1 LEKKNLIIL
10 FLFIAIV
17 GLSVSA
23 MYLYSTYG
31 SETTS
36 SERINILLLGA
47 DARTPEH
54 NGFTDSITIL
64 SIDKKTKETFL
75 LSIPRDTMVE
85 IPGRG
90 VDKINSAYA
99 YGNINTT
106 KTAVEDFLKVR
117 IDYYVVVDFTSFKE
131 MVDTLGGINMY
142 VDPHISAVRPELHG
156 KTGMSR
162 LTGDEAL
169 ILLRFRQ
176 DSQSEGGRMRRHQEA
191 IKAIFNE
198 VLDPSNIVHA
208 PAILNQL
215 MQNVK
220 TDIPPLQATIVENL
234 VTGFDIDK
242 AQIGVVTGEYT
253 LINGENSMIPD
264 MNKTEAMVVRLGLRK

>member
-1 LEKKNLIIL
+1 M
-10 FLFIAIV
+10 V

-23 MYLYSTYG
+23 LYLYSMYG
-31 SETTS
+31 SETNS

-47 DARTPEH
+47 DARNPDH
-54 NGFTDSITIL
+54 NGYTDSITIF

-106 KTAVEDFLKVR
+106 KTAVENFLNVR
-117 IDYYVVVDFTSFKE
+117 IDYYVVVDFTSFQE

-176 DSQSEGGRMRRHQEA
+176 DSQSEGGRMKRHQEA

-198 VLDPSNIVHA
+198 AIDPSNVLQA

-220 TDIPPLQATIVENL
+220 TDIPPLQTTIVENL

-264 MNKTEAMVVRLGLRK
+264 MNKTEAVVVKLGLRK